1 MMRSQNEIVSMATK
15 AARGAGHLSSL
26 AEDMG
31 RATLWLCEN
40 GFDGVG
46 ALIEE
51 IRSNNG
57 PVEYQTGEDGI
68 TLSGGSAACLAVCA
82 MDGLAAGISQSAIL
96 KNTENPLMLLGVCAI
111 MSLDLQTGVKLGDWA
126 KLGHGELVALSEN
139 PPTSDCTFRL
149 LTKTKPVMIESDI
162 RQIDIADHRWSV
174 LETLAARTY
183 VPATAESRTKGAGAG
198 LTDND

>member
-1 MMRSQNEIVSMATK
+1 MMRSQNEILSMATK

-31 RATLWLCEN
+31 RATLWLCQN
-40 GFDGVG
+40 DFDGVG
-46 ALIEE
+46 ALIQE
-51 IRSNNG
+51 IRSGND

-82 MDGLAAGISQSAIL
+82 MDGLAAGISLSAIL
-96 KNTENPLMLLGVCAI
+96 KNTENPPMLLGVCAI
-111 MSLDLQTGVKLGDWA
+111 LSIDLQTGVQLGDWA
-126 KLGHGELVALSEN
+126 KLGHGSLLALSDQ
-139 PPTSDCTFRL
+139 PPTGDCTLRL
-149 LTKTKPVMIESDI
+149 LTKTKPAVTEPVAE
-162 RQIDIADHRWSV
+162 QIDIADHRWSV

-183 VPATAESRTKGAGAG
+183 VPATTESRAKGAGAG